1 MELINE
7 TPYPAQ
13 LLVMPDAEGA
23 ETLTAVL
30 KATWSFGGAALPP
43 EEQVPL
49 VLADTWHGEPGESS
63 PRLETDLAPFKP
75 ATDVVLLGHAH
86 APGKRARKVDVTLQ
100 VGKTT
105 ARVRAYGDRRWWV
118 ILGLFRFRTRPRAFE
133 KMPLVYE
140 RAFGGVQAGKGKGK
154 VVGWEERN
162 PVGIGYVKKPGF
174 ALLRALP
181 LPNLESPKQHL
192 RRPGHR
198 PVPAG
203 FGYVAR
209 HWSPRR
215 ELLGTYDDAW
225 QKERMPL
232 LPEDFD
238 PAGLNGAHPAL
249 QITPYLRGDEK
260 VRISGASRGKPIEF
274 RLPGI
279 EPAMSARW
287 LGAWQPLEPALDTV
301 VIEPDEG
308 RVCLTWRARLGI
320 HGRIRKL
327 TAVRMSVEA

>member
-13 LLVMPDAEGA
+13 IVVMPDPEGA

-30 KATWSFGGAALPP
+30 KATWSLKGGGGPA
-43 EEQVPL
+43 EKQVPL
-49 VLADTWHGEPGESS
+49 VLADTFHGEPGESS

-75 ATDVVLLGHAH
+75 ATDVVLIGHAH
-86 APGKRARKVDVTLQ
+86 APGKRARKVDVSLQ
-100 VGKTT
+100 IGKT
-105 ARVRAYGDRRWWV
+105 AVRVRVWGDRRWWV
-118 ILGLFRFRTRPRAFE
+118 LLGLFRFRSRPRAFE

-140 RAFGGVQAGKGKGK
+140 RAFGGFQTRGSKGK
-154 VVGWEERN
+154 VEGFEDRN
-162 PVGIGYVKKPGF
+162 PVGIGYVKKGPRG
-174 ALLRALP
+174 LVSRLR
-181 LPNLESPKQHL
+181 LPNLEDPKQPL

-198 PVPAG
+198 PAPVG
-203 FGYVAR
+203 FGYIGR

-215 ELLGTYDDAW
+215 ELLGTYDEAW
-225 QKERMPL
+225 QQDRMPL

-249 QITPYLRGDEK
+249 QISPYLRGDEK
-260 VRISGASRGKPIEF
+260 VRVTGASRGKPLEF

-279 EPAMSARW
+279 TPKMGAHW
-287 LGAWQPLEPALDTV
+287 LGDWKDLAPALDTV
-301 VIEPDEG
+301 VIEPDEQ

-327 TAVRMSVEA
+327 TAVRMSVGA